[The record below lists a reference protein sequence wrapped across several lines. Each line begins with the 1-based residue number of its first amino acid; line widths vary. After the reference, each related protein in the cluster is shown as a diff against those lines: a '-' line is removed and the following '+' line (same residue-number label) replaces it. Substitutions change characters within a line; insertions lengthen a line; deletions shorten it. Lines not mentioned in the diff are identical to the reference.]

1 MASIYEARWN
11 NVLKWAKKVK
21 AYYDTGNYMINWE
34 NNEDY
39 YPNEFKFI
47 IDEENRCIE
56 LYGKNT
62 RQGIYEYDLDWDHG
76 SYTTIAETNKMLAEI
91 KLYSMVEIKL

>member
-1 MASIYEARWN
+1 MNIYEARWN

-21 AYYDTGNYMINWE
+21 QYYDTGNYMISWE

-39 YPNEFKFI
+39 YPNEFRFI
-47 IDEENRCIE
+47 IDEENRSIE

-76 SYTTIAETNKMLAEI
+76 SYTSINETNKMLAEI
-91 KLYSMVEIKL
+91 KLYSMVQIEI